1 MGDPRWRRIA
11 LVAAVTALLAGCSG
25 GAPASIAP
33 APGGTAGDS
42 ALQRQLVED
51 VSGAGAVP
59 HLEALQRIADQN
71 GGNRA
76 SPGPGYDASVEY
88 VVGVL
93 REAGYDVS
101 APAFR
106 FEDEET
112 GQQVTMRNVI
122 AQTRTGGA
130 DHVVMVG
137 AHLDSVLT
145 GPGMNDNAS
154 GVAALLETAAGLGG
168 SPQVTNSVR
177 FAFWGAEEPGMYG
190 STEYV
195 DGLSEAERSR
205 LKLYLNVDMVGSP
218 NAGYFVQGGVG
229 DEPEQTG
236 PPGSAEVARVLAE
249 QLANA
254 GVIAE
259 TTTFED
265 DSDFAAFVEA
275 GIASGGVMTGDAQ
288 QKSRTQADRWGGQ
301 VGQVFDRCY
310 HDACDRI
317 ENVDRTALDRFTDA
331 IAGTVA
337 IFATRPG
344 PLPTS

>member
-1 MGDPRWRRIA
+1 MVRPRQGRIA
-11 LVAAVTALLAGCSG
+11 LVAAVAALLAGCSA
-25 GAPASIAP
+25 GAPASTV
-33 APGGTAGDS
+33 APGGTTGDIV
-42 ALQRQLVED
+42 LQRQLVAD

-59 HLEALQRIADQN
+59 HLEALQRIADLN

-137 AHLDSVLT
+137 AHLDSVPE
-145 GPGMNDNAS
+145 GPGINDNGS
-154 GVAALLETAAGLGG
+154 GVAALLETATRLGG
-168 SPQVTNSVR
+168 SPRLVNAVR
-177 FAFWGAEEPGMYG
+177 FAFWGAEEVDLVG

-195 DGLSEAERSR
+195 ASLSAADRNR
-205 LKLYLNVDMVGSP
+205 ILLYLNVDMVGSP

-229 DEPEQTG
+229 TSRSRPDRLDQRRW
-236 PPGSAEVARVLAE
+236 PG
-249 QLANA
+249 
-254 GVIAE
+254 
-259 TTTFED
+259 
-265 DSDFAAFVEA
+265 
-275 GIASGGVMTGDAQ
+275 
-288 QKSRTQADRWGGQ
+288 
-301 VGQVFDRCY
+301 C
-310 HDACDRI
+310 
-317 ENVDRTALDRFTDA
+317 
-331 IAGTVA
+331 
-337 IFATRPG
+337 
-344 PLPTS
+344 

>member
-1 MGDPRWRRIA
+1 MARPRQGRIA
-11 LVAAVTALLAGCSG
+11 LVAAVAALLAGCSA
-25 GAPASIAP
+25 GAPTSTV
-33 APGGTAGDS
+33 APGGTTGDI
-42 ALQRQLVED
+42 ALQRQLVAD

-137 AHLDSVLT
+137 AHLDSVPE
-145 GPGMNDNAS
+145 GPGINDNGS
-154 GVAALLETAAGLGG
+154 GVAALLETATRLGG
-168 SPQVTNSVR
+168 SPRLVNAVR
-177 FAFWGAEEPGMYG
+177 FAFWGAEEVDLVG

-195 DGLSEAERSR
+195 ASLSAADRNR
-205 LKLYLNVDMVGSP
+205 ILLYLNVDMVGSP

-236 PPGSAEVARVLAE
+236 PPGSAEVARVLTE

-254 GVIAE
+254 GVVAE

-265 DSDFAAFVEA
+265 DSDFTAFVEA
-275 GIASGGVMTGDAQ
+275 GIASGGVLTGDSQ
-288 QKSRTQADRWGGQ
+288 QKGPRQADRWGGQ
-301 VGQVFDRCY
+301 ADQVFDRCY
-310 HDACDRI
+310 HLACDRI
-317 ENVDRTALDRFTDA
+317 ENVNPTALDRFTDA

-337 IFATRPG
+337 HFATRPG
-344 PLPTS
+344 PLPAS